1 MRRVMKT
8 SLEDIS
14 SVKKKLII
22 EIESKE
28 VDKKINEAYREL
40 GKRAKIPGFRPGKVP
55 RKILERRFSD
65 DVTEDVTR
73 ELINESFP
81 QAITEVDTMPLGAPL
96 LEKET
101 LKQSENFKYS
111 AVIEVRPQFELK
123 DYLGIEVEKE
133 KYSVTDKDVEDRIE
147 QIRQSNGNMNS
158 IEPTRAVREEDYVVL
173 DYEAFEGESP
183 LDDVKAN
190 NFLIKVG
197 SNDFH
202 PQFEKELVGLNRDDE
217 VEIDVDFEEGHY
229 NSNLAGKSVKFKV
242 KIVDIKEMVLPELN
256 DEFAKNLGADFNTL
270 EDLRTKIQEM
280 ISNQENNRIDKEM
293 KDRLLNKITESVD
306 FETPQV
312 LIESEL
318 DYAVE
323 NFKQSLTRSGS
334 SFEQTGITEE
344 KLRSDFRP
352 ASEKRVKEMLV
363 LEHIAKTDKIT
374 VGEEELGEAYN
385 DLAANMGMDA
395 EVVRQYYEARDL
407 VDSLKEKLIAEKTL
421 NYLVESAKVFELD
434 RDALSENKSS
444 EKEKN

>member
-1 MRRVMKT
+1 MKT

-28 VDKKINEAYREL
+28 VDKRINKAYREL
-40 GKRAKIPGFRPGKVP
+40 GMRAKIPGFRPGKVP

-65 DVTEDVTR
+65 DVAEDVTR

-81 QAITEVDTMPLGAPL
+81 NAIAEVDTMPLGTPL

-101 LKQSENFKYS
+101 LKQSQNFKYS

-123 DYLGIEVEKE
+123 DYLGLEVEKE
-133 KYSVTDKDVEDRIE
+133 KYSITDKDVKDRIE

-158 IEPTRAVREEDYVVL
+158 IEPARAVQEEDYVAL
-173 DYEAFEGESP
+173 DYEAFEGETP
-183 LDDVKAN
+183 LNDVKAN
-190 NFLIKVG
+190 NFFIKVG

-202 PQFEKELVGLNRDDE
+202 PQFEKELIGLKKDDE
-217 VEIDVDFEEGHY
+217 TEINVDFEESHY
-229 NSNLAGKSVKFKV
+229 NSKLAGKSVKFKV
-242 KIVDIKEMVLPELN
+242 KIIDIKEMVLPELN

-270 EDLRTKIQEM
+270 EDLRTKMQEM
-280 ISNQENNRIDKEM
+280 ISSQENNRIDKEM

-334 SFEQTGITEE
+334 SFEQSGIKEE

-352 ASEKRVKEMLV
+352 ASEKRVKEMLI

-374 VGEEELGEAYN
+374 VGEEELGAAYD

-395 EVVRQYYEARDL
+395 KIVRQYYETRDL

-421 NYLVESAKVFELD
+421 NYLVESAKVFEVEC
-434 RDALSENKSS
+434 DALNQNKSS
-444 EKEKN
+444 EKENN

>member
-1 MRRVMKT
+1 MKT
-8 SLEDIS
+8 RLEDIS

-40 GKRAKIPGFRPGKVP
+40 GKKAKIPGFRPGKVP

-65 DVTEDVTR
+65 DVAEDVTR
-73 ELINESFP
+73 DLITESFP
-81 QAITEVDTMPLGAPL
+81 KALAEVDTMPLGTPL

-101 LKQSENFKYS
+101 LKQSQNFQYS

-123 DYLGIEVEKE
+123 DYLGLEVEKE
-133 KYSVTDKDVEDRIE
+133 KYSVTDEDVEDRIE
-147 QIRQSNGNMNS
+147 KIRQANGNMNS
-158 IEPTRAVREEDYVVL
+158 IEQARAVREDDYVVF
-173 DYEAFEGESP
+173 DYEAFEGKTP
-183 LDDVKAN
+183 LDDVKAT
-190 NFLIKVG
+190 NFLVKVG

-202 PQFEKELVGLNRDDE
+202 PQFEKGLIGFKKNDE
-217 VEIDVDFEEGHY
+217 TEIHVDFEESHY
-229 NSNLAGKSVKFKV
+229 NSKLAGKSVKFKV
-242 KIVDIKEMVLPELN
+242 KIVDIKEMMLPELN
-256 DEFAKNLGADFNTL
+256 DEFAKNLGTDFNAL
-270 EDLRTKIQEM
+270 EDLRTKMREM
-280 ISNQENNRIDKEM
+280 ISSQEGNRIDKEM
-293 KDRLLNKITESVD
+293 KDRLLNMITDSVG

-318 DYAVE
+318 DYTVE
-323 NFKQSLTRSGS
+323 NFKQSLARSGS

-374 VGEEELGEAYN
+374 VDEEALDAAYN
-385 DLAANMGMDA
+385 DLAANMGMTA

-407 VDSLKEKLIAEKTL
+407 VDSLKEKLLAEKTL
-421 NYLVESAKVFELD
+421 NYLVESARVLEVE

-444 EKEKN
+444 EKENN

>member
-1 MRRVMKT
+1 MKT
-8 SLEDIS
+8 RLEDIS

-40 GKRAKIPGFRPGKVP
+40 GKKAKIPGFRPGKVP

-65 DVTEDVTR
+65 DVAEDVTR
-73 ELINESFP
+73 DLITESFP
-81 QAITEVDTMPLGAPL
+81 KALAEVDTMPLGTPL

-101 LKQSENFKYS
+101 LKQSQNFQYS

-123 DYLGIEVEKE
+123 DYLGLEVEKE
-133 KYSVTDKDVEDRIE
+133 KYSVTDEDVEDRIE
-147 QIRQSNGNMNS
+147 KIRQANGNMNS
-158 IEPTRAVREEDYVVL
+158 IEQARAVREDDYVVL
-173 DYEAFEGESP
+173 DYEAFEGKTP
-183 LDDVKAN
+183 LDDVKAT

-202 PQFEKELVGLNRDDE
+202 PQFEKGLIGLKKNDE
-217 VEIDVDFEEGHY
+217 TEIHVDFEESHY
-229 NSNLAGKSVKFKV
+229 NSKLAGKSVKFKV
-242 KIVDIKEMVLPELN
+242 KIVDIKEMMLPELN
-256 DEFAKNLGADFNTL
+256 DEFAKNLGTDFNAL
-270 EDLRTKIQEM
+270 EDLRTKMREM
-280 ISNQENNRIDKEM
+280 ISGQEGNRIDKEM
-293 KDRLLNKITESVD
+293 KDRLLNMITDSVG

-318 DYAVE
+318 DYTVE
-323 NFKQSLTRSGS
+323 NFKQSLARSGS

-363 LEHIAKTDKIT
+363 LEHIAKTDKII
-374 VGEEELGEAYN
+374 VDEEELDAAYN
-385 DLAANMGMDA
+385 DLAANMGMTA

-407 VDSLKEKLIAEKTL
+407 VDSLKEKLLSEKTL
-421 NYLVESAKVFELD
+421 NYLVESARVLEVE

-444 EKEKN
+444 EKENN

>member
-1 MRRVMKT
+1 MKT
-8 SLEDIS
+8 RLEDIS

-40 GKRAKIPGFRPGKVP
+40 GKKAKIPGFRPGKVP

-65 DVTEDVTR
+65 DVAEDVTR
-73 ELINESFP
+73 DLITESFP
-81 QAITEVDTMPLGAPL
+81 KALAEVDTMPLGTPS

-101 LKQSENFKYS
+101 LKQSQNFQYS

-123 DYLGIEVEKE
+123 DYLGLEVEKE
-133 KYSVTDKDVEDRIE
+133 KYSVTDEDVEDRIE
-147 QIRQSNGNMNS
+147 KIRQANGNMNS
-158 IEPTRAVREEDYVVL
+158 IEQERAVLEDDYVVL
-173 DYEAFEGESP
+173 DYEAFEGKTL
-183 LDDVKAN
+183 LDDVKAT

-202 PQFEKELVGLNRDDE
+202 PQFEKGLIGLKKNDE
-217 VEIDVDFEEGHY
+217 TEIHVDFEESHY
-229 NSNLAGKSVKFKV
+229 NSKLAGKSVKFKV

-256 DEFAKNLGADFNTL
+256 DEFAKNLGTDFNAL
-270 EDLRTKIQEM
+270 EDLRTKMREM
-280 ISNQENNRIDKEM
+280 ISSQEGNRIDREM
-293 KDRLLNKITESVD
+293 KDRLLNMITGSVG

-318 DYAVE
+318 DYTVE
-323 NFKQSLTRSGS
+323 NFKQSLARSGS

-374 VGEEELGEAYN
+374 VDEEELDAAYN
-385 DLAANMGMDA
+385 DLAANMGMDT

-421 NYLVESAKVFELD
+421 NYLVESAKVLEVE
-434 RDALSENKSS
+434 RVALSENKSS
-444 EKEKN
+444 EKENN